1 MDWEI
6 DSAGPLDQQP
16 IKRILGRKEK
26 DLSKIGTPHV
36 SETRMAFSRQ
46 KTCSGIAPKGVFR
59 YRSHAQANA
68 DMEKWLR
75 DSVMRFEARKNL
87 SDDFRMLI
95 REIPNAADQ

>member
-6 DSAGPLDQQP
+6 DSAGPPDQQP

-26 DLSKIGTPHV
+26 DLSKIGTPNV
-36 SETRMAFSRQ
+36 SEPRMVFSRQ

-75 DSVMRFEARKNL
+75 DSVMRFEARKNQ

>member
-6 DSAGPLDQQP
+6 DSVGPPDQQP
-16 IKRILGRKEK
+16 IKRILGRKER
-26 DLSKIGTPHV
+26 DLSKMGTPRV

-59 YRSHAQANA
+59 YRSHSHANA

-87 SDDFRMLI
+87 SDDFRTLI
-95 REIPNAADQ
+95 HEIPNAADQ